1 MGCLVIYQ
9 PSWDMSENEKEH
21 YYIGTT
27 GVNGTTL
34 DKLGFRVSLLRQ

>member
-9 PSWDMSENEKEH
+9 PSWDMSENAKEC
-21 YYIGTT
+21 YYIGTI

-34 DKLGFRVSLLRQ
+34 DKLGFRVSLFRR

>member
-9 PSWDMSENEKEH
+9 PSWDMTENEKER
-21 YYIGTT
+21 YYIGTI

-34 DKLGFRVSLLRQ
+34 DKLGFRVSLRRR